1 MSNYTDNDAATR
13 RRLQGRSPA
22 IVGLRRL
29 PLTLF
34 VAAAASSGAWAQ
46 QGNHHWPDAGQ
57 GLESA
62 PLIERGSGSLQV
74 FDDRDDLLAAVAGID
89 LVHEDFS
96 GGLVPASGMRVC
108 YQAVGH
114 RANDPCFVPGDLEPG
129 FGVRSSRGSIFDEN
143 TIDIDIVALG
153 AGFLG
158 IPDTVIGNNV
168 TDLPYNPLRIDF
180 HPATTVVGMDVY
192 DGMLGG
198 PVQIDAYA
206 LDDSLIGTF
215 TVQPADINVAAFA
228 GMISDVPI
236 RRVEVNAPSDGG
248 GELIGR
254 LLFGGGAGH
263 LAAVHGDVDLGTVAV
278 GATAGAALELANRG
292 HLALAEI
299 QLQSVPAPFTIT
311 ADGCT
316 GLQLAGGK
324 TCTVE
329 IAFAGAGAGVH
340 LATWWPIGNDG
351 PAIQLRA
358 DAVAARLQTAP
369 GHLDF
374 GDIPA
379 GTSSSTQAVTVSNGT
394 GAAIGTGLPV
404 SVPAPFSRAG
414 GDCPEAGI
422 ALAPGASCQL
432 EIAFSPPAAGDYD
445 SDLILYDADGGPGG
459 ISLAG
464 RGVSGGTP

>member
-1 MSNYTDNDAATR
+1 MSNYTDNHAATR
-13 RRLQGRSPA
+13 RRLQGRNPA
-22 IVGLRRL
+22 IAGLCRL
-29 PLTLF
+29 PLALV
-34 VAAAASSGAWAQ
+34 VAAAANGGAWAQ
-46 QGNHHWPDAGQ
+46 QGNHHWPAAGQ
-57 GLESA
+57 GLASA
-62 PLIERGSGSLQV
+62 PLIERGDGSLQV
-74 FDDRDDLLAAVAGID
+74 FDDRDALLAAAAGIN

-96 GGLVPASGMRVC
+96 RSLVPAFGQRVC

-114 RANDPCFVPGDLEPG
+114 RANDPCFAPGDLQPG

-153 AGFLG
+153 EGFLG
-158 IPDTVIGNNV
+158 MPDTVIGNNV
-168 TDLPYNPLRIDF
+168 TDLPYNPMRIDF
-180 HPATTVVGMDVY
+180 QPATTVVGMDVY

-198 PVQIDAYA
+198 PVQVDAYA

-236 RRVEVNAPSDGG
+236 RRVDINAPSDGG

-254 LLFGGGAGH
+254 LLFGGGVGE
-263 LAAVHGDVDLGTVAV
+263 LAAVDGDVDLGTVAV

-292 HLALAEI
+292 HLALADI
-299 QLQSVPAPFTIT
+299 QLHAVPAPFAIA
-311 ADGCT
+311 ADGCS
-316 GLQLAGGK
+316 GADLAGGES
-324 TCTVE
+324 CTLE
-329 IAFAGAGAGVH
+329 IAFTGAGAGVY
-340 LATWWPIGNDG
+340 LASWQPIGNEG
-351 PAIQLRA
+351 PAIELRA
-358 DAVAARLQTAP
+358 DVVAPRLQTAP

-374 GDIPA
+374 GEIPA
-379 GTSSSTQAVTVSNGT
+379 GTVSSTQSVTVSNGT

-404 SVPAPFSRAG
+404 LVPAPFSRAG

-422 ALAPGASCQL
+422 ELAPGASCLL
-432 EIAFSPPAAGDYD
+432 EIAFSPQTAGEYD
-445 SDLILYDADGGPGG
+445 SDLTLYNADGDPGG